1 MDHSMPNH
9 QLWNRH
15 TNNATCTEQ
24 GIFRNIHGY
33 TYTHASM
40 HAVTINE
47 RRRYEFAGERG
58 EVYGRIWREKMGWSK
73 VVIILQ
79 SQKLRR
85 YIYSTSLRSI
95 NYVFTEYRPCGQW
108 LIKNNPDLAEENL
121 YALWL
126 RQSNTLNYN
135 IKQMLHRMRC
145 FSTF

>member
-1 MDHSMPNH
+1 MAHSMPNH

-15 TNNATCTEQ
+15 INNAEQ

-33 TYTHASM
+33 TYTHAST

-95 NYVFTEYRPCGQW
+95 NYVFREYRPCGWW

-145 FSTF
+145 FSAF